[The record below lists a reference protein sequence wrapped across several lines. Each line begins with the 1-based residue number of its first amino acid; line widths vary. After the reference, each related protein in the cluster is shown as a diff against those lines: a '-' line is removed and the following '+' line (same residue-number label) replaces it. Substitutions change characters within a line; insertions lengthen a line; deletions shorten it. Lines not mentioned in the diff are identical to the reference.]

1 MVRVILPKYHNT
13 ENTKRTHTQTLLTTV
28 SEFWYHFPEHVCW
41 DAIRQ
46 FVCRKLWETA
56 KENYQTSQA
65 LRSILLRGHSIAV
78 TDISEWSAIFRSFTS
93 GRIRVWMFSAN
104 LFLITKVTDYALGKH
119 SHLDEDFNFRT
130 IICQIRCCG
139 WIDLNRIVLKRSLLS
154 NVQGYSR
161 TLHFYLQLSLQ
172 FLIKEL

>member
-1 MVRVILPKYHNT
+1 MGDCK
-13 ENTKRTHTQTLLTTV
+13 
-28 SEFWYHFPEHVCW
+28 
-41 DAIRQ
+41 
-46 FVCRKLWETA
+46 RKLSNFTGTA
-56 KENYQTSQA
+56 IHIAT
-65 LRSILLRGHSIAV
+65 RPFIAV

-104 LFLITKVTDYALGKH
+104 LFLITKVTDYASGKH

-154 NVQGYSR
+154 NMQGNLR
-161 TLHFYLQLSLQ
+161 ALHFYLQ
-172 FLIKEL
+172 FLIKKVIHKNLWRSMNYSQLDPDLLAAFPKRLD